1 MNTLIS
7 DAVSAPA
14 EVFTDAMSSLVS
26 GVAAVTTR
34 TVSGDPCGLL
44 VSSICS
50 YSAAPPSVLVAVDR
64 SARSYDA
71 LVRAAEFGVH
81 LLGAAQQD
89 AARVFASRSD
99 DKFGGQDWDWDGPVP
114 RLADSLVYL
123 RCATSRIVEHG
134 DHAVLIGEVAS
145 CRTAPGEPLVY
156 FRRAL
161 NWRLNAG

>member
-7 DAVSAPA
+7 ETVSTPA
-14 EVFTDAMSSLVS
+14 EVFAEAMSSLVS
-26 GVAAVTTR
+26 GVAAVTAR
-34 TVSGDPCGLL
+34 TASGDPCGLL

-71 LVRAAEFGVH
+71 LLRAPEFGVH
-81 LLGAAQQD
+81 LLGADQQEL
-89 AARVFASRSD
+89 ARVFASRSD
-99 DKFGGQDWDWDGPVP
+99 DKFGGRRWDWDGAVP
-114 RLADSLVYL
+114 RLTGSLAYL

-145 CRTAPGEPLVY
+145 CRMAPGEPLVY

-161 NWRLNAG
+161 DWRLDVG